1 MVYSFALIKH
11 ANIRYREYVIRLG
24 MYELLSMLHALSI
37 DCEVKP
43 EEMGGCDFLTFE
55 SRRLREDE
63 LSYLS
68 GHSTIC
74 FMAEK
79 TDLLLKPLQVR
90 PSGYLKE
97 DLPEVLKYK
106 GKTST
111 SFTRM
116 MINICRSLLKEE
128 GHGEVLTLLD
138 PMCGKGTSCFC
149 ALVSGMNAIGLD
161 IDTRDIRET
170 SDYFARYLKMHLL
183 KHTVKNRSE
192 TAGRTAVPVTE
203 FVFADTKLPNFRFLT
218 LADIRESLPLIDYI
232 TPNEDEA
239 RYYTGKKD
247 PEEMA
252 DVFLGLGVKSV
263 IIKLGGKGCYF
274 KNETISLHL
283 PPCNITAVDA
293 TGAGDNFVAGFASEI
308 LRGADPVTALHFA
321 NACGAICTTA
331 VGAGTALK
339 SREQVLVLLGKR

>member
-24 MYELLSMLHALSI
+24 MYELLSILRSFSI
-37 DCEVKP
+37 DCEVQP
-43 EEMGGCDFLTFE
+43 EEMGGSDFLTFE
-55 SRRLREDE
+55 CRPLTEKE

-79 TDLLLKPLQVR
+79 TGSLLKPLQVR

-203 FVFADTKLPNFRFLT
+203 FVFADTKEHYQSGNTRSLLLANGDTCQAPYVARKRLAHMLVADLPYGIQHAPQSGRKPEPFTRLLERALPEWKKALVPGGAVALSFNTLT
-218 LADIRESLPLIDYI
+218 LPADTVVSLLEKSGFSPLR
-232 TPNEDEA
+232 DEWYSGFRHEVEQAVVRDVVFA
-239 RYYTGKKD
+239 RKI
-247 PEEMA
+247 P
-252 DVFLGLGVKSV
+252 
-263 IIKLGGKGCYF
+263 
-274 KNETISLHL
+274 
-283 PPCNITAVDA
+283 
-293 TGAGDNFVAGFASEI
+293 
-308 LRGADPVTALHFA
+308 
-321 NACGAICTTA
+321 
-331 VGAGTALK
+331 
-339 SREQVLVLLGKR
+339 